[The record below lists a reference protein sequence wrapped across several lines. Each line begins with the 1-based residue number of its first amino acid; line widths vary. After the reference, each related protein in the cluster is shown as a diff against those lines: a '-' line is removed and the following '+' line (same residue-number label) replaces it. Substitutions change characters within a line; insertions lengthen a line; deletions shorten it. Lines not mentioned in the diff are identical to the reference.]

1 MSEPERL
8 AEFVLGDQ
16 EGWDKETIKQAMSA
30 PKTRHVTLKR
40 AVPVLFYYATTF
52 VDHENQLRFYP
63 DVYGQDEQ
71 LKKAL
76 LKLQTPATAYSSPNN
91 QLVASKTIDAAAN
104 P

>member
-1 MSEPERL
+1 
-8 AEFVLGDQ
+8 VLGDQ

-40 AVPVLFYYATTF
+40 SVPVLFYYATTF
-52 VDHENQLRFYP
+52 VDHENRLRFYP

-76 LKLQTPATAYSSPNN
+76 
-91 QLVASKTIDAAAN
+91 SKFQAPAAAVKDSARPN
-104 P
+104 T